1 MKKNDLIKQDKDDI
15 IRLICQTIIS
25 IHTRFFNRKQN
36 VDKYSENKLIRL
48 VNNNIRVTR
57 HFNKESIMPKI
68 TATDFPRNIRNL
80 AQYFEDNNSNNSD
93 ENNLML
99 TESSTEYK
107 HNYQGIIVK
116 TTTHQIPQY
125 ASSAI
130 LEY

>member
-116 TTTHQIPQY
+116 TITHQFPQY